1 MPHATT
7 RPRPEVKRNGSMPI
21 VGVDLGDTHSHVCI
35 LDPASGDVLEQTRLR
50 TRLVDVE
57 RYFARQQCMRIALE
71 VGTHSTWF
79 SRTLEDLGHNVTVAH
94 TARVRLIHG
103 GRRKNDQLDA
113 EKLARLLR
121 YDRRLL
127 VPIKHRSEEA
137 QRDLAVLRSR
147 RAVVRSRTLL
157 VNHVRGVAKSFGFR
171 IPKCETRIF
180 AGHARDVIPP
190 EVLPALEPTV
200 DAIENLTTQ
209 VAILDTRVRQLC
221 RNTYPETAL
230 LTQVHGVA
238 EITALTY
245 ILTLEDPTR
254 FARSRDVGP
263 YLGLVP
269 GQKQSGGTDPTRG
282 ITKTGDR
289 ALRTLLIECA
299 QRILG
304 KRGIDSDL
312 KRHGLKIASVGTKA
326 AKRRAVTAVARKL
339 AVLLHRL
346 WITGEVYEPLKNATP
361 TAISA

>member
-1 MPHATT
+1 MRVKEHAI
-7 RPRPEVKRNGSMPI
+7 MPI
-21 VGVDLGDTHSHVCI
+21 AGVDLGDVHSHVCI
-35 LDPASGDVLEQTRLR
+35 LDPVTGDVLEQARLR
-50 TRLVDVE
+50 TRLEDVE
-57 RYFARQQCMRIALE
+57 RYFARQQSMRIALE
-71 VGTHSTWF
+71 VGMHSTWF
-79 SRTLEDLGHNVTVAH
+79 SRTLSQLGHDVTVAH

-127 VPIKHRSEEA
+127 APIQHRSQDT

-147 RAVVRSRTLL
+147 SVLIRARTMLI
-157 VNHVRGVAKSFGFR
+157 NHVRGVVKSHGLRIAK
-171 IPKCETRIF
+171 CDTRTF
-180 AGHARDVIPP
+180 ARHTREMMPT
-190 EVLPALEPTV
+190 ELLPALEPTIDTIDNLATQIQRL
-200 DAIENLTTQ
+200 DA
-209 VAILDTRVRQLC
+209 RVHHLC
-221 RNTYPETAL
+221 RDTYPETVV

-238 EITALTY
+238 EITALTF
-245 ILTLEDPTR
+245 ILTLEDPRR
-254 FARSRDVGP
+254 FAKSRDVGA

-312 KRHGLKIASVGTKA
+312 KRHGLKIAAVGTKE

-346 WITGEVYEPLKNATP
+346 WITGEVYEPLKNAKRT
-361 TAISA
+361 TLSA

>member
-1 MPHATT
+1 
-7 RPRPEVKRNGSMPI
+7 
-21 VGVDLGDTHSHVCI
+21 
-35 LDPASGDVLEQTRLR
+35 
-50 TRLVDVE
+50 
-57 RYFARQQCMRIALE
+57 MRIALE

-79 SRTLEDLGHNVTVAH
+79 SRTLEDLGHDVTVAH